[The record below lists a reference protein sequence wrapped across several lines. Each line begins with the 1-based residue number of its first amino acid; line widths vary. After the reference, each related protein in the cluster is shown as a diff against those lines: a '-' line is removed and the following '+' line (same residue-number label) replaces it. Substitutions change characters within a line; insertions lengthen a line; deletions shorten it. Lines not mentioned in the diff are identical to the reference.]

1 MTRKELLDNL
11 QTAMVSESASVVAIQ
26 NMVSTFTWSG
36 LADGHRRQV
45 MSHLENLSAGP
56 NHRAQRLRALIAQIQ
71 GSSQDVF

>member
-11 QTAMVSESASVVAIQ
+11 QTARVSESASVVAIQ

-36 LADGHRRQV
+36 LAEGHRRQV
-45 MSHLENLSAGP
+45 MSHLGNLSAGP
-56 NHRAQRLRALIAQIQ
+56 NHRAQRLKALIARIQ

>member
-11 QTAMVSESASVVAIQ
+11 QTAMVSEGASAVAIG

-36 LADGHRRQV
+36 LSDERRRQV
-45 MSHLENLSAGP
+45 MRQLEELSVGP
-56 NHRAQRLRALIAQIQ
+56 ERRAQRLKGLIAQIQ